1 MLPRADPSET
11 SNGSSSF
18 IQDEKLEMGLGLT
31 LKAALVGSQG
41 RLQLADVD
49 LPRIGRGDLLVKMK
63 ACGICG
69 TDLEKLQGVRVTPPV
84 LGHEVVGD
92 VEEVGSDLEGCSRGD
107 RVAVHHHV
115 PCHRCYYCQH
125 GDHTMCHEFPKS
137 NLDPCGFAEY
147 FRVPETNVSKGAVFR
162 LPHTLSYEE
171 AALAEP
177 TGCCIRGLDRLGMQ
191 QEDSVLIIGAGP
203 AGLTYIQLLRAL
215 GNHLILAT
223 DMIGSRLRWAT
234 KFGADDVLNAA
245 DTDVPKRVLEATQG
259 RGVDN
264 VIVASGSVKAIRSS
278 FPMVRKGGK
287 VLLFGIPPERSI
299 FTCDASSIFIR
310 ETKLIPSY
318 STTENEIERAL
329 QMIAAGRIR
338 LTGMITH
345 RFNLSEIAEAFR
357 VAHDAESS
365 LKVIV
370 HE

>member
-1 MLPRADPSET
+1 
-11 SNGSSSF
+11 
-18 IQDEKLEMGLGLT
+18 MGTGLT
-31 LKAALVGSQG
+31 LKAALVDSQG
-41 RLQLADVD
+41 RLQLANVD
-49 LPRIGRGDLLVKMK
+49 LPRIGREDLLVKMRV
-63 ACGICG
+63 CGICG

-84 LGHEVVGD
+84 LGHEAVGD
-92 VEEVGSDLEGCSRGD
+92 VEEVGAGTEGYSRGD

-115 PCHRCYYCQH
+115 PCHVCYYCLH

-162 LPHTLSYEE
+162 LPHATSYEE

-177 TGCCIRGLDRLGMQ
+177 TGCCIRGLDKLGMQ

-223 DMIGSRLRWAT
+223 DMIESRLRWAK
-234 KFGADDVLNAA
+234 KFGADEALNAT
-245 DTDVPKRVLEATQG
+245 DTSTSKRVLDATQG

-264 VIVASGSVKAIRSS
+264 VIVASGSVKAIQSS
-278 FPMVRKGGK
+278 FSLVRKGGRI
-287 VLLFGIPPERSI
+287 LLFGIPPERSM
-299 FTCDASSIFIR
+299 FTWDASSIFIR

-329 QMIAAGRIR
+329 Q
-338 LTGMITH
+338 
-345 RFNLSEIAEAFR
+345 
-357 VAHDAESS
+357 
-365 LKVIV
+365 
-370 HE
+370 

>member
-1 MLPRADPSET
+1 
-11 SNGSSSF
+11 
-18 IQDEKLEMGLGLT
+18 MGPGLT
-31 LKAALVGSQG
+31 LKAALVDSQG
-41 RLQLADVD
+41 RLQLANVD
-49 LPRIGRGDLLVKMK
+49 LPRIGREDLLVKMRV
-63 ACGICG
+63 CGICG

-84 LGHEVVGD
+84 LGHEAVGD
-92 VEEVGSDLEGCSRGD
+92 VEEVGAGTEGYSRGD

-115 PCHRCYYCQH
+115 PCHVCYYCLH

-162 LPHTLSYEE
+162 LPHATSYEE

-177 TGCCIRGLDRLGMQ
+177 TGCCIRGLDKLGMQ

-223 DMIGSRLRWAT
+223 DMIESRLRWAK
-234 KFGADDVLNAA
+234 KFGADDVLNAT
-245 DTDVPKRVLEATQG
+245 DTNMPKRVLDATQG

-264 VIVASGSVKAIRSS
+264 VIVASGSVKAIQSS
-278 FPMVRKGGK
+278 FSLVRKGGRI
-287 VLLFGIPPERSI
+287 LLFGIPPERSM
-299 FTCDASSIFIR
+299 FTWDASSIFIR

-329 QMIAAGRIR
+329 QMMAARRIR
-338 LTGMITH
+338 LTDMITH
-345 RFNLSEIAEAFR
+345 RFNLSNIEDAFR
-357 VAHDAESS
+357 IAQGAESS
-365 LKVIV
+365 LKVMV